1 MTMIVSADI
10 RATTVFVCQH
20 GQHLGFDQASIVFLH
35 VEPLIACG
43 LGAERLHDL
52 SHLQVSTAE
61 RVSGRINL
69 A

>member
-10 RATTVFVCQH
+10 RATTVFVC
-20 GQHLGFDQASIVFLH
+20 QHLGFDQASIVFLH